1 MLHDLYSSVFD
12 GLSHTVLR
20 CTRCPPQSQV
30 NSCTG
35 KTAAIR
41 AFSLT
46 STDCRVLSL
55 AGITRETAPHS
66 DDERLIVTLG
76 LSAACF
82 ELLPLRLRQAATA
95 SGAYLAVLSHNL
107 ARRDMI
113 HQKNGLH
120 ARAEMDHV
128 DLPVDAVMFTQGVN
142 EQQTV
147 SNRTSTKQKI
157 QDKVRCQHALRRSC
171 AHRRWYSAHAD
182 QYRITGQT
190 ARDPPELPAV
200 GGRGRRAGCCRRGDA
215 GMADG
220 APLGRAR
227 GLVCRGPGGGQ
238 RKRWEGGEARTSAA
252 GNPKVRREAGSCAGH
267 LLQVRQGPDGH
278 GESGPESAAELAL

>member
-107 ARRDMI
+107 ARPDSPEKWLACTCRD
-113 HQKNGLH
+113 GS
-120 ARAEMDHV
+120 R
-128 DLPVDAVMFTQGVN
+128 G
-142 EQQTV
+142 
-147 SNRTSTKQKI
+147 SS
-157 QDKVRCQHALRRSC
+157 S
-171 AHRRWYSAHAD
+171 
-182 QYRITGQT
+182 
-190 ARDPPELPAV
+190 
-200 GGRGRRAGCCRRGDA
+200 GRGDVHA
-215 GMADG
+215 
-220 APLGRAR
+220 
-227 GLVCRGPGGGQ
+227 GGQ
-238 RKRWEGGEARTSAA
+238 RAA
-252 GNPKVRREAGSCAGH
+252 DSLEQDLHKAKDP
-267 LLQVRQGPDGH
+267 RQGPLPARAPPFLCSPSLVFGARRSISNH
-278 GESGPESAAELAL
+278 WTNCARSTGITSSRRPRSTRRLLPARWRWNGGWRSPGTRSRPCLQRPRWRSAKAMGGRRSTH